1 MHALLGLSASH
12 LSKVSPAS
20 LTSVA
25 EDHRLRAC
33 KGLNEAL
40 SGPLKSIEEADAVI
54 AACHALLLQSWY
66 MDDGLN
72 AFLVFTRSVNLVA
85 LQVRT
90 QNIQALFAKEDFD
103 SRTEIMKTR
112 LDGLPTFNPAF
123 IEEAQASLD
132 MILPLC
138 LKPYQQELQRILLTN
153 FLRLS
158 ETSAQGMYFLPS
170 VDQVHG

>member
-12 LSKVSPAS
+12 LSKMSPAS
-20 LTSVA
+20 LTSIA

-54 AACHALLLQSWY
+54 AACYALLLQSWY

-72 AFLVFTRSVNLVA
+72 AFLIFTRSCNLVSH
-85 LQVRT
+85 QVRT
-90 QNIQALFAKEDFD
+90 QNIQALFAKEDLD
-103 SRTEIMKTR
+103 SRTEIMKGR
-112 LDGLPTFNPAF
+112 LDGIPSFNPAF
-123 IEEAQASLD
+123 IKEAESSLN

-138 LKPYQQELQRILLTN
+138 SETYQQELQRILLAN
-153 FLRLS
+153 FNRLS
-158 ETSAQGMYFLPS
+158 QTSAQGVYHYQLTS
-170 VDQVHG
+170 